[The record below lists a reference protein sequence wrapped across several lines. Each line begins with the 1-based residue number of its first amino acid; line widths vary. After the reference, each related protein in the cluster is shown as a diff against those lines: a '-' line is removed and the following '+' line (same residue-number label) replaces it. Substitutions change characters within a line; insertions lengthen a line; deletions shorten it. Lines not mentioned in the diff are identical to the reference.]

1 MTTATTVVGDVSLP
15 EVTSDLM
22 GVGEMVEVAVGM
34 PIGAGV
40 VVMAVGVLVGDR
52 FVPEVV
58 VQLEGDAVGVLAADN
73 VVVSELEGD
82 GLHVPERDDV
92 GDEVADAVTVDDGE
106 TVRDLVVVPVVEW
119 DELAIA
125 EAVGV
130 RDLDLVLE

>member
-1 MTTATTVVGDVSLP
+1 
-15 EVTSDLM
+15 
-22 GVGEMVEVAVGM
+22 MVEVAVGM

-52 FVPEVV
+52 FVLEVV
-58 VQLEGDAVGVLAADN
+58 AQLEGDAVGVLAADT